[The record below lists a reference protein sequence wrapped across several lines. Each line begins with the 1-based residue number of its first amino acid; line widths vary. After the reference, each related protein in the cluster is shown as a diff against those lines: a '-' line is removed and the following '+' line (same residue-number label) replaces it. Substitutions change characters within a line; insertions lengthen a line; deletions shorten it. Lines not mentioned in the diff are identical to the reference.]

1 MHFRTKVVNR
11 NNICLKKIV
20 ATPMS
25 DTTKDLRG
33 LKAELLNVEKKI
45 TLLSIV
51 KILAIYLKVRGRF

>member
-1 MHFRTKVVNR
+1 MT
-11 NNICLKKIV
+11 
-20 ATPMS
+20 